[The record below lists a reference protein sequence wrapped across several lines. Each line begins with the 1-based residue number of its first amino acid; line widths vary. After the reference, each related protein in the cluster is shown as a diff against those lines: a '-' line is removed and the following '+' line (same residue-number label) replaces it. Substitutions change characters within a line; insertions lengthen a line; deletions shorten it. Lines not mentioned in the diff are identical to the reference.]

1 MSKNPAFKTYIA
13 MAFLLSIVVALF
25 AYYGSVI
32 LYRPGEIEEAAYP
45 LIVAE
50 EAAPEEPPAEP
61 TAPAEPEAPV
71 EAAAPAE
78 PEAPVETAAPA
89 EPEAPV
95 ETVATEPEAPVE
107 TAAPAEPEVPAVSG
121 IAALLAAAD
130 IDAGA
135 KVSKKCAACHSFSK
149 DGKNKVGPNLWDI
162 VGKAIGGGA
171 GYKYSGALAEM
182 GGDWTYDNL
191 DAFLTKP
198 KDFAAGTKMSFSGIK
213 GAEDRANLIA
223 FMRGLSDNPKPLP

>member
-1 MSKNPAFKTYIA
+1 MSENPAFKTYVA

-61 TAPAEPEAPV
+61 
-71 EAAAPAE
+71 AAPAE
-78 PEAPVETAAPA
+78 PEASM
-89 EPEAPV
+89 
-95 ETVATEPEAPVE
+95 ETVATEPEASVE
-107 TAAPAEPEVPAVSG
+107 TSAPVEPEVPADSG

-135 KVSKKCAACHSFSK
+135 KVSKKCAACHSFTK

-162 VGKAIGGGA
+162 VGKAIAGGEGF
-171 GYKYSGALAEM
+171 KYSGALAEM

-223 FMRGLSDNPKPLP
+223 FMRGFSDNPKPLP

>member
-1 MSKNPAFKTYIA
+1 MSENPAFKTYVA

-25 AYYGSVI
+25 AYYSSVI

-71 EAAAPAE
+71 E
-78 PEAPVETAAPA
+78 TAAPA
-89 EPEAPV
+89 
-95 ETVATEPEAPVE
+95 EPEAPVE

>member
-1 MSKNPAFKTYIA
+1 MSENPAFKTYVA

-71 EAAAPAE
+71 E
-78 PEAPVETAAPA
+78 TAAPA
-89 EPEAPV
+89 
-95 ETVATEPEAPVE
+95 EPEAPVE

>member
-1 MSKNPAFKTYIA
+1 MSENPAFKTYVA

-61 TAPAEPEAPV
+61 
-71 EAAAPAE
+71 AAPA
-78 PEAPVETAAPA
+78 
-89 EPEAPV
+89 
-95 ETVATEPEAPVE
+95 EPEAPVE